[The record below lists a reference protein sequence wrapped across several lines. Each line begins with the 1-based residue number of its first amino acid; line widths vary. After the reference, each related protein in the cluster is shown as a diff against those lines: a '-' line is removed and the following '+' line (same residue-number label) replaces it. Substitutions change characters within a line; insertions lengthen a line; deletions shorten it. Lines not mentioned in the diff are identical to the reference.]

1 MQWQQKRL
9 RLLPLLSNHW
19 NSEHLLVAHV
29 ALLLF
34 VCTTIS
40 SFEIRHPH
48 RHLQLLSSLLAMSD
62 SRSASPNPMEDWEQD
77 SPQQQQAPS
86 EAPRRRRQQ
95 QQYGPPAQQQQGAL
109 QPLGGVGGVTNTAG
123 QAGQLLGN
131 TLGQV
136 TGQEAGGGKK
146 SDTLKL
152 RLDLNLEV
160 DVQIKAR
167 IHGDVTLSLL
177 G

>member
-1 MQWQQKRL
+1 
-9 RLLPLLSNHW
+9 
-19 NSEHLLVAHV
+19 
-29 ALLLF
+29 
-34 VCTTIS
+34 
-40 SFEIRHPH
+40 
-48 RHLQLLSSLLAMSD
+48 MSD
-62 SRSASPNPMEDWEQD
+62 SRSASPNPMEDWEEEA
-77 SPQQQQAPS
+77 PQQQRAPA
-86 EAPRRRRQQ
+86 EAPRRRRQPQ
-95 QQYGPPAQQQQGAL
+95 QQQYYGPPAQQQQQQGAL

-136 TGQEAGGGKK
+136 TGQEGGGGKK

-152 RLDLNLEV
+152 RLDLNLDV

-177 G
+177 RLDRRREVSEEQLSIPDISSDRTASATFTLGSVV